1 MEKGRRS
8 NYSDAT
14 LAAIEAAL
22 GWEPGTCV
30 RIVQGGRVRRDLDPQ
45 TMRFLEAWRTLPP
58 EAREL
63 LIEMAERA
71 KNAPRS

>member
-1 MEKGRRS
+1 VEKGRRS

-22 GWEPGTCV
+22 GWEPGTCA
-30 RIVQGGRVRRDLDPQ
+30 RIVQGGRVRRAIDPQ
-45 TMRFLEAWRTLPP
+45 TMRLLDAWRTLPP

-71 KNAPRS
+71 KDARRT